1 MAHGFRE
8 SAKLRDFGRD
18 KRAFYGERCK
28 RQTVVCLTKEKKGVL
43 EWDVFLIDLGKTDS
57 KSMVSFF
64 IMKNKKMFSFI
75 KGRFEDVIIIDGYIK
90 KKLKEKKY
98 SNQICFFFF
107 HIIFFSI

>member
-64 IMKNKKMFSFI
+64 IMK
-75 KGRFEDVIIIDGYIK
+75 IK
-90 KKLKEKKY
+90 KKISSNIKEGLKM
-98 SNQICFFFF
+98 
-107 HIIFFSI
+107 

>member
-64 IMKNKKMFSFI
+64 IMKNKKKFSFI
-75 KGRFEDVIIIDGYIK
+75 QGRFEDVIIIDGYIK
-90 KKLKEKKY
+90 K
-98 SNQICFFFF
+98 N
-107 HIIFFSI
+107 